1 VMKLERFCLIFEE
14 STYLVN
20 SVREVLTYIK
30 YQEDDDG
37 ESSGFIVVGMGKC
50 IKCELAGVRNFF
62 LTPALRF

>member
-1 VMKLERFCLIFEE
+1 MKLERFCLIFEE

-50 IKCELAGVRNFF
+50 IKCE
-62 LTPALRF
+62 